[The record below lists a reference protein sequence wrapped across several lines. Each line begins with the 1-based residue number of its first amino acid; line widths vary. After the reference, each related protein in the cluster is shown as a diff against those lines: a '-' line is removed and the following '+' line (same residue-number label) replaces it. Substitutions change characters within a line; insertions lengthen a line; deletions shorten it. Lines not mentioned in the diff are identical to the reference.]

1 MYFITVYKGSHG
13 QTVVNH
19 GQHVVLM
26 CVIGRL
32 FSERC
37 THRYSQH
44 CQYNRIRVSSSR
56 KLYGDEILLNFSKM
70 VFIRYDVIWM

>member
-26 CVIGRL
+26 CLIGRL
-32 FSERC
+32 FSEMC
-37 THRYSQH
+37 THCYSQH
-44 CQYNRIRVSSSR
+44 CQYKRVSSNR
-56 KLYGDEILLNFSKM
+56 KLYDGKILLNFSKM
-70 VFIRYDVIWM
+70 VVIRYDVIWM